1 VFVVS
6 TAGHLSEVQS
16 MVEDEQLSERR
27 SVSTQDRDEVGTMP
41 CPECKGSVVADSDS
55 VGIVC
60 TDCGLVVEER
70 EIDQGPEWRA
80 FGAEEKAEKSRVG
93 APRTK
98 MLHDEGLSTRIG
110 WQDRDAYG
118 KTLSS
123 RQREKMQ
130 RLRTWD
136 ERFRTRDSKGRNLK
150 HALGEIDRM
159 AASLGVPDTTR
170 ETASV
175 IYRRALDEGLLPGRS
190 IEGVATAT
198 LYAATRIDGVARSF
212 DEIGRVSRIEKLRIK
227 RTYRHVS
234 RALDLQIPPTHPME
248 YVGRFASGL
257 DCRDET
263 ERRARE
269 LIEDATERGV
279 HSGKHP
285 VGIAAS
291 ALYAAGQ
298 LCNEQ
303 FTQAEVSEV
312 ADISKV
318 TIRNRYREVLEAA
331 EGVGSK

>member
-1 VFVVS
+1 MVDDGQVRERS
-6 TAGHLSEVQS
+6 SLSSREENDTS
-16 MVEDEQLSERR
+16 GA
-27 SVSTQDRDEVGTMP
+27 TP
-41 CPECKGSVVADSDS
+41 CPECDGAIVTDADST
-55 VGIVC
+55 GRVC
-60 TDCGLVVEER
+60 TDCGLVVDEGT
-70 EIDQGPEWRA
+70 IDHGPEWRA
-80 FGAEEKAEKSRVG
+80 FSPEEKSETSRVG

-110 WQDRDAYG
+110 WQDRDSNG
-118 KTLSS
+118 KALSS

-130 RLRTWD
+130 RLRTWN
-136 ERFRTRDSKGRNLK
+136 ERFRTRDSRERNLK

-212 DEIGRVSRIEKLRIK
+212 DEIGRVSRIEKLQIE

-234 RALDLQIPPTHPME
+234 RALDLRIPPTHPIE

>member
-1 VFVVS
+1 
-6 TAGHLSEVQS
+6 
-16 MVEDEQLSERR
+16 MVEDGQTKERQ
-27 SVSTQDRDEVGTMP
+27 SGSLFTQNDGTGRTP
-41 CPECKGSVVADSDS
+41 CPECDGVLVTDSDS
-55 VGIVC
+55 TGRVC
-60 TDCGLVVEER
+60 TDCGLVVDEGT
-70 EIDQGPEWRA
+70 IDHGPEWRA
-80 FGAEEKAEKSRVG
+80 FSAHEKAEKSRVG

-110 WQDRDAYG
+110 WQDRDASG
-118 KTLSS
+118 RTLSG

-136 ERFRTRDSKGRNLK
+136 ERFRTRNSRERNLK

-159 AASLGVPDTTR
+159 AASLGVPDATR

-175 IYRRALDEGLLPGRS
+175 IYRRALNDGLLPGRS

-212 DEIGRVSRIEKLRIK
+212 DEVARVSRVEELKIK
-227 RTYRHVS
+227 RTYRHIS
-234 RALDLQIPPTHPME
+234 RSLDLQIPPTHPME

-269 LIEDATERGV
+269 LIEIATEHGV

-298 LCNEQ
+298 LCNEE
-303 FTQAEVSEV
+303 FTQADVSEV

-331 EGVGSK
+331 EGVRSE